1 MSIAVG
7 DKIPTFSLESQ
18 QGEFTTVS
26 ATDGQKKVIYFYPK
40 NETKVCTAQAC
51 SFRDWQEEFVKRKYI
66 VFGIS
71 SDTVSSHRDFHSRHK
86 LNFTLLSDEKGKVRK
101 QFGAT
106 TFLGLIPSR
115 KTFLVNKE
123 GIVTFIYEG
132 LFEAEKHVK
141 EVLKALETKA

>member
-1 MSIAVG
+1 MSLAVG
-7 DKIPTFSLESQ
+7 DKIPTFSLENQ
-18 QGEFTTVS
+18 EGETTTVS
-26 ATDGQKKVIYFYPK
+26 SADGQKKVIYFYPK
-40 NETKVCTAQAC
+40 NETKVCTLQAC
-51 SFRDWQEEFVKRKYI
+51 SFRDWQEEFVKRKYK

-71 SDTVSSHRDFHSRHK
+71 SDSASSHRDFCNRHK
-86 LNFTLLSDEKGKVRK
+86 LNFTLLSDVKGKVRK

-115 KTFLVNKE
+115 KTFLINENGV
-123 GIVTFIYEG
+123 VTFIYEG